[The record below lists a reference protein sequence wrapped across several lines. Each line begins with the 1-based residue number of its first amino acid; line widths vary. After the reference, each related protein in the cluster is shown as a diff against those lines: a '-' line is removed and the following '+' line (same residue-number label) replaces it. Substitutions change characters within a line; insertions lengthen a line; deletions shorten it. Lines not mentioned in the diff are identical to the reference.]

1 MYNRGMKRRPSL
13 KGRTRSSDAANSVDL
28 YRSAALEPARAPRR
42 KQIERVDRGVV
53 DGPEAWDWDDS
64 AVDLVGQQ
72 PRR

>member
-1 MYNRGMKRRPSL
+1 MSGEAL
-13 KGRTRSSDAANSVDL
+13 AVDH

-42 KQIERVDRGVV
+42 KQIERLDRDAA
-53 DGPEAWDWDDS
+53 DGLRAWDWDDA